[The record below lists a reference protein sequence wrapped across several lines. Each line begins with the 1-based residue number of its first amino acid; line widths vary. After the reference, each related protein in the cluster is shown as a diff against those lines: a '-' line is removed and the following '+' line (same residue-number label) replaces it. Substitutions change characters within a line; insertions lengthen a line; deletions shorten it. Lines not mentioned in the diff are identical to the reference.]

1 ERLRA
6 LLGVEPSSPFPLPPS
21 RSAPLQAGGPRPQ
34 LGHHRQQGRAAL
46 HRDGRLPAA
55 HLPLVPGHHAD
66 AQRPQNQPD
75 LQELLLHAG
84 FHHRGAGECR
94 RSGRGDPRPPQPRS
108 RSSPLPLQT
117 FEPVTSFDTGDY
129 YCEASNNVGSPQKSD
144 TVHMEANE
152 VNVGGIVAAVVVL
165 LMVLALIAFGIWFA
179 YSRGYFSSEFCT
191 THPSPGLAPPCAS
204 TAFPAAPPP
213 PQNPVPLVLFQRE
226 KSK

>member
-1 ERLRA
+1 MPAGALRIGAATGLLVVALGDAAFWGHWGLALPRAPRAGALLRSVFPRETPARGEQGKREWLCA
-6 LLGVEPSSPFPLPPS
+6 LLGVEPSSSFPLPPS

-84 FHHRGAGECR
+84 FHHRGAGECL

-129 YCEASNNVGSPQKSD
+129 YCEAPNNVGSPQKSD
-144 TVHMEANE
+144 VVHMEA
-152 VNVGGIVAAVVVL
+152 
-165 LMVLALIAFGIWFA
+165 
-179 YSRGYFSSEFCT
+179 SE
-191 THPSPGLAPPCAS
+191 
-204 TAFPAAPPP
+204 
-213 PQNPVPLVLFQRE
+213 
-226 KSK
+226 